1 MKIRITGE
9 PEQVQMLLDRLDI
22 YVGSKCK
29 YISKPY
35 PQTRKCKT
43 SKYVSVYLDFE
54 DYDLYDLNGWQAEK
68 YALYSLKPQDL

>member
-1 MKIRITGE
+1 MKIKATGT
-9 PEQVQMLLDRLDI
+9 PEQIEILLERIPLI
-22 YVGSKCK
+22 VGTQCN

-54 DYDLYDLNGWQAEK
+54 DYELQALRKILCKKESK
-68 YALYSLKPQDL
+68 QIRK

>member
-1 MKIRITGE
+1 MKKQSKCRFNGGVRMKIRITGE

-22 YVGSKCK
+22 YVGFKCK

-43 SKYVSVYLDFE
+43 SKYVSVYVDYE
-54 DYDLYDLNGWQAEK
+54 DYDLD
-68 YALYSLKPQDL
+68 D